1 MIATFG
7 FSLHFRGESTA
18 VPTHWLTQSDVAEEE
33 VDRRVIVVQPDEE
46 YMLLTAF
53 LESVYIDRADRP
65 SPALEG
71 KTPRHAAAVADTR
84 QKVEGLINAV
94 EQNGLALRRTGRSGY
109 DYNRLRAHIWLSEAG
124 R

>member
-18 VPTHWLTQSDVAEEE
+18 VPTHSLTQPDVAEEE
-33 VDRRVIVVQPDEE
+33 VDRRVIVVQLEEE
-46 YMLLTAF
+46 YRLLTAF
-53 LESVYIDRADRP
+53 LESVYLDWADRP

-71 KTPRHAAAVADTR
+71 KTPRHAAAAADTR

-94 EQNGLALRRTGRSGY
+94 EQNDLALRRTGRSGY
-109 DYNRLRAHIWLSEAG
+109 DYNRLRAHVGLSEAG